1 MTSVLNYLRKTRSLL
16 LRKFFVYSIGLLL
29 EKDSRVLLKE
39 ILRSFVATGARS
51 VISEVLYVLP
61 FLNDSESLTVLNK
74 ILDPKSVDLHL
85 TDEQM
90 DQIVNFSSYERDA
103 WVQEKLKN
111 IPASARVLDA
121 GAGQCRYKSFLN
133 HTRYE
138 TQDFAQ
144 YLGRESGPLKETW
157 DYGKLDYVCD
167 ITNIPVE
174 DGSFDAVLCTEVLEH
189 VPDPISAIKELA
201 RLITPGGVMIVTAP
215 LGSGVHQ
222 EPYHF
227 YGGFS
232 KYFFE
237 RYFEEFGLDIIEIKP
252 IGGLLKHVAQEN
264 YRVSSILAGGNVV
277 TKNALYVLKEWLP
290 KTLSELDDRFFVEQ
304 FTVGYLIEARKR
316 DA

>member
-1 MTSVLNYLRKTRSLL
+1 MVT
-16 LRKFFVYSIGLLL
+16 
-29 EKDSRVLLKE
+29 
-39 ILRSFVATGARS
+39 
-51 VISEVLYVLP
+51 YVLP
-61 FLNDSESLTVLNK
+61 MLNPIHREVVLKELLGVLPSLYKSFPEGVLKELLCILPNLNDSEARMVLQN
-74 ILDPKSVDLHL
+74 LLCPNATYLAFS
-85 TDEQM
+85 DEQL
-90 DQIVNFSSYERDA
+90 DRVVNFSSFERDS
-103 WVQEKLKN
+103 WVHEKLRA
-111 IPASARVLDA
+111 IPVGARVLDA
-121 GAGQCRYKSFLN
+121 GAGQCRYRSSLT

-144 YLGRESGPLKETW
+144 YVGSECGPLKETW

-167 ITNIPVE
+167 ITKIPVE

-201 RLITPGGVMIVTAP
+201 RLITPGGVMIITAP

-252 IGGLLKHVAQEN
+252 IGGLMKHVAQEN
-264 YRVSSILAGGNVV
+264 YRVSSILAGSNVV